1 MTHLAN
7 LIFLTISEVV
17 ILATI
22 CLIAG
27 VVRGFSGFALSALVM
42 ASAALIIPPIQL
54 IPICWWLEMT
64 ASLFMFRSVWQE
76 ANRKIAVGL
85 AIGSTLGM
93 PFGLALTMAIA
104 PELSKLLA
112 LGVIIALAALQLAR
126 VRIPFSVRN
135 WGLYGSGW
143 VAGVVSGVAGVG
155 GMVVALFIL
164 SQKAQPRQMRAS
176 LVLFLFLSSVT
187 TIISLW
193 YFGVMDQIAIKRG
206 LVMALP
212 AGLGVVLGKLLF
224 MPKWEYLYKPFC
236 LTLLIVLAITGIIR
250 VILNT

>member
-7 LIFLTISEVV
+7 LISLTISEVV

-104 PELSKLLA
+104 TELSKLLA

-126 VRIPFSVRN
+126 VRIPFLVRN

-193 YFGVMDQIAIKRG
+193 YFGVMDQVAIKRG

>member
-7 LIFLTISEVV
+7 LISLTISEVV

-54 IPICWWLEMT
+54 IPICWWLEIT

-104 PELSKLLA
+104 TELSKLLA

-193 YFGVMDQIAIKRG
+193 YFGVMDQVAIKRG

>member
-104 PELSKLLA
+104 TELSKLLA

-193 YFGVMDQIAIKRG
+193 YFGVMDQVAIKRG

-224 MPKWEYLYKPFC
+224 IPKWEYLYKPFC

>member
-104 PELSKLLA
+104 TELSKLLA

-126 VRIPFSVRN
+126 VRISFSVRN

-193 YFGVMDQIAIKRG
+193 YFGVMDQVAIKRG

>member
-7 LIFLTISEVV
+7 LISLTISEVV

-104 PELSKLLA
+104 TELSKLLA

-193 YFGVMDQIAIKRG
+193 YFGVMDQVAIKRG

>member
-1 MTHLAN
+1 MTHLAT
-7 LIFLTISEVV
+7 LLMLTISEVA

-27 VVRGFSGFALSALVM
+27 IVRGFSGFALSALVM

-64 ASLFMFRSVWQE
+64 ASLFMFRSGWRE
-76 ANRKIAVGL
+76 ANRKVAVGL
-85 AIGSTLGM
+85 AVGSTLGM

-104 PELSKLLA
+104 AELSKLIA
-112 LGVIIALAALQLAR
+112 LGVIVSLATLQLAR
-126 VRIPFSVRN
+126 VRVPFSVSN

-143 VAGVVSGVAGVG
+143 LAGVVTGVAGVG
-155 GMVVALFIL
+155 GMLVALFVL
-164 SQKAQPRQMRAS
+164 SQKSQPRQMRAS

-187 TIISLW
+187 AVISLW
-193 YFGVMDQIAIKRG
+193 YFGVMDQVAITRG
-206 LVMALP
+206 LIMALP
-212 AGLGVVLGKLLF
+212 AGIGVVLGKLLF

-236 LTLLIVLAITGIIR
+236 LTLLIALAGTGMIR
-250 VILNT
+250 VILDT

>member
-7 LIFLTISEVV
+7 LISLTISEVV

-104 PELSKLLA
+104 TELSKLLA

-143 VAGVVSGVAGVG
+143 LAGVVSGVAGVG

-193 YFGVMDQIAIKRG
+193 YFGVMDQVAIKRG

>member
-7 LIFLTISEVV
+7 LISLTISEVV

-104 PELSKLLA
+104 TELSKLLA

-176 LVLFLFLSSVT
+176 LVLFLFLSSAT

-193 YFGVMDQIAIKRG
+193 YFGVMDQVAIKRG

>member
-54 IPICWWLEMT
+54 IPICWWLEIT

-104 PELSKLLA
+104 TELSKLLA

-126 VRIPFSVRN
+126 VRIPFLVRN

-193 YFGVMDQIAIKRG
+193 YFGVMDQVAIKRG

>member
-7 LIFLTISEVV
+7 LISLTISEVV

-104 PELSKLLA
+104 TELSKLLA

-193 YFGVMDQIAIKRG
+193 YFGVMDQVAIKRG
-206 LVMALP
+206 FVMALP